1 MSCYQEADQ
10 IMKKKRTT
18 SDALEILHGRYYR
31 KRPERQAALEK
42 TRADMEFG
50 RMLCDLRTKAKLS
63 QRELATLVG
72 TTASAI
78 CRLEDADYDGHSLAM
93 LRRIATALNKRLELR
108 FVPASQRTR
117 VA

>member
-1 MSCYQEADQ
+1 
-10 IMKKKRTT
+10 MKKKRTT
-18 SDALEILHGRYYR
+18 SDALEILHHRYYR
-31 KRPERQAALEK
+31 GRPERQAALEK
-42 TRADMEFG
+42 TRADMEVG
-50 RMLCDLRTKAKLS
+50 RMLCELRIKAELS
-63 QRELATLVG
+63 QRELARLVG

-108 FVPASQRTR
+108 FVSASRRTR